1 MSSRRETNDGTFV
14 TGSLGITEWGNTSF
28 GESKIS
34 KHAAPKRTRDHASS
48 KRVRKSIKVDEFE
61 ESPFSEGGEKDRYL
75 ITYADLIT
83 LLLGLFILLYTA
95 SNLDV
100 QKYEKMVNAID
111 NVFGGEHPTIKV
123 FPDSEVPT
131 VSPLGNLKSE
141 INTLIEKNNYSSSIK
156 LDENARGVTI
166 HILED
171 IVFPSGSAE
180 LKKSSM
186 LVLSQLAT
194 IIRKMPNDIRIEGH
208 TDNVPIATSQFPSN
222 WHLSVARA
230 LSTAYFLMTE
240 EGLDPEKLSIV
251 GYSEYKPID
260 SNESNYGRAS
270 NRRVDIVIIK

>member
-1 MSSRRETNDGTFV
+1 MSSRRETNDGTLFA
-14 TGSLGITEWGNTSF
+14 GSLGIAEWGYPSNGQNKIGKYAAAKRS
-28 GESKIS
+28 GE
-34 KHAAPKRTRDHASS
+34 HASS
-48 KRVRKSIKVDEFE
+48 KRVRQKIKVDEFE

-100 QKYEKMVNAID
+100 QKYENMVNAMD
-111 NVFGGEHPTIKV
+111 NIFGGDRQTIKV
-123 FPDSEVPT
+123 FPEAKSSSASVFGD
-131 VSPLGNLKSE
+131 LKTD
-141 INTLIEKNNYSSSIK
+141 INDLIEKHNYTSSIK
-156 LDENARGVTI
+156 LEENSRGVTI

-180 LKKSSM
+180 LKKSSKI
-186 LVLSQLAT
+186 VLQQLAS
-194 IIRKMPNDIRIEGH
+194 ILRKLPNDIRIEGH
-208 TDNVPIATSQFPSN
+208 TDNVPINTAQFPSN

-251 GYSEYKPID
+251 GYAEYKPMD
-260 SNESNYGRAS
+260 SNQSVFGRAS

>member
-1 MSSRRETNDGTFV
+1 MSSRRETNDGTFI

-28 GESKIS
+28 GESKIN
-34 KHAAPKRTRDHASS
+34 KLVTPKRTRDHASS

-100 QKYEKMVNAID
+100 QKYEKMVNAIG
-111 NVFGGEHPTIKV
+111 NVFGGPTQTIKV
-123 FPDSEVPT
+123 IPDSEVPIT
-131 VSPLGNLKSE
+131 PPLGNLRSE
-141 INTLIEKNNYSSSIK
+141 INSLIEKNNYSSSIK
-156 LDENARGVTI
+156 LEENARGVTI

-180 LKKSSM
+180 LKKSSKI
-186 LVLSQLAT
+186 VLQQLAA
-194 IIRKMPNDIRIEGH
+194 IIRKLPNDIRIEGH
-208 TDNVPIATSQFPSN
+208 TDNVPISTSQFPSN

-230 LSTAYFLMTE
+230 LSTAYYLMKD

-251 GYSEYKPID
+251 GYSEYKPIEA
-260 SNESNYGRAS
+260 NESDIGRAT
-270 NRRVDIVIIK
+270 NRRVDIIIIK

>member
-1 MSSRRETNDGTFV
+1 MSSRRETNDGTFI
-14 TGSLGITEWGNTSF
+14 TGSLGLTEWGNTSF
-28 GESKIS
+28 GESKIN
-34 KHAAPKRTRDHASS
+34 KHAAAKRTREHASP

-100 QKYEKMVNAID
+100 QKYEKMVNAIG
-111 NVFGGEHPTIKV
+111 NVFGGPTQTIKV
-123 FPDSEVPT
+123 IPNNEIPIT
-131 VSPLGNLKSE
+131 PPLGNLKSD
-141 INTLIEKNNYSSSIK
+141 INSLIEKNNYSGSIK
-156 LDENARGVTI
+156 LEENARGVTI

-180 LKKSSM
+180 LKKSSKI
-186 LVLSQLAT
+186 VLQQLAA
-194 IIRKMPNDIRIEGH
+194 IIRKLPNDIRIEGH
-208 TDNVPIATSQFPSN
+208 TDNVPINTSQFPSN

-230 LSTAYFLMTE
+230 LSTAYYLMTN

-251 GYSEYKPID
+251 GYSEYKPLE
-260 SNESNYGRAS
+260 SNESNIGRAT
-270 NRRVDIVIIK
+270 NRRVDIIIIK

>member
-34 KHAAPKRTRDHASS
+34 KHASTKRTRDYASS

-156 LDENARGVTI
+156 LEENARGVTI